1 MLHGCLGMIGNE
13 NVSPTHIA
21 IQIRVGDAD
30 KIETIVAQLVEF
42 CPKLQQEKKLL
53 PNMASGCF
61 YNNSW
66 LQMWFEWCAA

>member
-1 MLHGCLGMIGNE
+1 MLHGCLGMIGN
-13 NVSPTHIA
+13 A

-61 YNNSW
+61 YNSSP
-66 LQMWFEWCAA
+66 LQIWFEWRNSNGTPNGM